1 MIQDI
6 IVSLAVGCSRDPA
19 VGFAISVAE
28 EFDAELAGV
37 AFCYQPVAIGS
48 PMDAIPAE
56 LIESQ
61 RTESAKAAREAIA
74 RFKEATAT
82 VDLPAETRTVEA
94 GLDDV
99 PSTFGRLARTFDLAI
114 VSQSEPDKAGPEER
128 IIEAALFES
137 GRPVIVV
144 PYIQKGGLTLDRV
157 LVCWDGSRTAARA
170 LADAMPLLECAKSVE
185 IVAVGNGHE
194 GDQAHFASV
203 EKHLARHG
211 WRQK

>member
-6 IVSLAVGCSRDPA
+6 IVSLAVGRSRDPA

-28 EFDAELAGV
+28 TFDAELAGV
-37 AFCYQPVAIGS
+37 AFCYQPVVLGG

-61 RTESAKAAREAIA
+61 RTENTKAAREAIA

-82 VDLPAETRTVEA
+82 VLPAETQTVEA
-94 GLDDV
+94 GLDEA

-114 VSQSEPDKAGPEER
+114 VSQSEPEKAGPEER
-128 IIEAALFES
+128 IVEAALFES
-137 GRPVIVV
+137 GRPIIVV
-144 PYIQKGGLTLDRV
+144 PYIQKNGLKLDRV
-157 LVCWDGSRTAARA
+157 LVCGTAAA
-170 LADAMPLLECAKSVE
+170 LLRERLPMPCPCWNAQRQLRSSQWATDMKAIKRTSPALKSTSR
-185 IVAVGNGHE
+185 
-194 GDQAHFASV
+194 DM
-203 EKHLARHG
+203 G